1 MIFDWQEQPWKA
13 WTRLRERLPHAI
25 LIQSGEGL
33 GEFEFAHA
41 CAQSLLCERPQ
52 PDQRA
57 CGACHACNWF
67 SLGNHPDFRL
77 IVPESMAPESREEG
91 AEPSKKRRSE
101 EHTSELQS
109 RPHLVCRLL
118 LEKKKTASSDRETAA
133 RAIGG

>member
-33 GEFEFAHA
+33 GEFEFAQA

-52 PDQRA
+52 PDRRA
-57 CGACHACNWF
+57 CGTCHALNWF

-77 IVPESMAPESREEG
+77 IVPESQEPDSPEGG
-91 AEPSKKRRSE
+91 AKHSKKRT
-101 EHTSELQS
+101 EHKPIDTARWLD
-109 RPHLVCRLL
+109 CFLL
-118 LEKKKTASSDRETAA
+118 D
-133 RAIGG
+133 G